1 VTTAVEAGASTDAS
15 AGHLLARV
23 ALLGRRVELAVA
35 RRRAND
41 ADPGDGFRGLYV
53 SDDQVDA
60 LLAGATR
67 PALDLVDPDTYS
79 LRASIEEQA
88 DALEMAGTPSRLR
101 RLARLFDLDELD
113 VELLL
118 IAVAPEIEPRFERL
132 YAYLQDDVT
141 RRHAGPALAL
151 ELCCGADGPA
161 SQRARLGPASA
172 LVAGGLV
179 SLGED
184 DRPFLTRSLSVPDRV
199 VAHLLGDDT
208 PDLSVWRAVVAT
220 DDGGANPAP
229 GAAHAVASGA
239 RLLYLRDAPGGAG
252 PAALAAAFE
261 EAGFPP
267 IVIDLDRVDTGADPA
282 RFGPALA
289 LEARLAGRAVVA
301 YPAGAAPALLR
312 SAIEQRVPLA
322 LVGSTPWDPRWAP
335 GAPVAID
342 VPAPS
347 AAERAAAWRGVLG
360 DVDADAVAHFRLGP
374 YEIAAAGRAAAA
386 RAAAAR
392 RGVSTDDLLAGARL
406 QGSPAL
412 ERLARRIEPR
422 AGWDDLVVPERVRT
436 RLRDLADRARHRD
449 QVLTEW
455 GLGARTARGRG
466 IVALFAGRSGT
477 GKTLSAEI
485 VAHELG
491 LDLYVVDLA
500 TIVDKYVGETEK
512 NLDRIF
518 DQAERINGVLLF
530 DEADALF
537 GKRSGVEDAH
547 DRYANIEVA
556 YLLQRMESFDGMAIL
571 TTNLKG
577 NLDPAFARRLDA
589 VIELPMPDEPERV
602 RMWETNLPSAVPRT
616 DDVDLEFLTRFKLS
630 GGNIR
635 NACLSASYRA
645 AAGGRAVTMADLIDG
660 VAQEYAKLGHLC
672 VEAEFGPF
680 YDLVRND

>member
-1 VTTAVEAGASTDAS
+1 E
-15 AGHLLARV
+15 
-23 ALLGRRVELAVA
+23 
-35 RRRAND
+35 
-41 ADPGDGFRGLYV
+41 
-53 SDDQVDA
+53 
-60 LLAGATR
+60 
-67 PALDLVDPDTYS
+67 
-79 LRASIEEQA
+79 
-88 DALEMAGTPSRLR
+88 
-101 RLARLFDLDELD
+101 LDELD
-113 VELLL
+113 VELFL
-118 IAVAPEIEPRFERL
+118 IALAPEIEPRFERL

-151 ELCCGADGPA
+151 ELCCGAAGPA
-161 SQRARLGPASA
+161 TQRARLGPTSR
-172 LVAGGLV
+172 LVEGGLV
-179 SLGED
+179 HLGDD

-199 VAHLLGDDT
+199 VAHLLGDDAA
-208 PDLSVWRAVVAT
+208 DGAVWRAVVAT
-220 DDGGANPAP
+220 DAGGADAP
-229 GAAHAVASGA
+229 PKAAHAVASGA
-239 RLLYLRDAPGGAG
+239 RLLYAKDAPGGAG

-267 IVIDLDRVDTGADPA
+267 LVVDLDRVDPAVEPA

-301 YPAGAAPALLR
+301 YPAGGAPALLR
-312 SAIEQRVPLA
+312 SAIEQRVPLG

-335 GAPVAID
+335 EPPVVVD
-342 VPAPS
+342 VPLPS
-347 AAERAAAWRGVLG
+347 SAERSTRWRAVLG
-360 DVDADAVAHFRLGP
+360 DVDAGPVAHFRLGP
-374 YEIAAAGRAAAA
+374 YEIEAAGRAAAA

-392 RGVSTDDLLAGARL
+392 RAVTTDDLLAGARL

-422 AGWDDLVVPERVRT
+422 ARWDDLVVPERVAT
-436 RLRDLADRARHRD
+436 RLHDLVDRARFRD
-449 QVLTEW
+449 RVLFEW
-455 GLGARTARGRG
+455 GLGARSARGRG
-466 IVALFAGRSGT
+466 IVALLAGPSGT

-485 VAHELG
+485 VANELG
-491 LDLYVVDLA
+491 LDLYVVDVA
-500 TIVDKYVGETEK
+500 TVVDKYVGETEK

-556 YLLQRMESFDGMAIL
+556 YLLQRIESFDGVAIL

-577 NLDPAFARRLDA
+577 NLDAAFARRLDA
-589 VIELPMPDEPERV
+589 VIELPMPAERERA
-602 RMWETNLPSAVPRT
+602 RMWATNLPPAVPRT
-616 DDVDLEFLTRFKLS
+616 DDVDLAFLTRFKLT

-635 NACLSASYRA
+635 NACLAGSYRA

-660 VAQEYAKLGHLC
+660 VAQEHAKLGHLC
-672 VEAEFGPF
+672 VEAEFGPY